1 MTTPIDVLIP
11 AIEKDLVTLPHVI
24 DAVRKYVKHPIRE
37 IIIVAPR
44 KQRILD
50 LCTKKGCRFVHEDTV
65 LPITKKN
72 IHYQSKKWDRSGWLY
87 QQLLKLGGDK
97 VCSSKYYLV
106 IDADTVLIRPHVFKM
121 GNKTVF
127 YCRNWSQNEYFK
139 TYKKLMGKSRA
150 SRSSF
155 VTHYMLFKKSK
166 VKQLK
171 QAIESKHN
179 SRWYSAIM
187 KSMNKSK
194 QFAFS
199 EFETYG
205 NFLYSHEPE
214 KMILKPANNKSLHSS
229 FSQISPSKMSS
240 LTKSYR
246 SISFHQRK
254 EYIKSSKKTGK
265 MKPYHVVWKGPDMLR
280 LSWDRAGVLMKH
292 AIKEVIRSKI

>member
-11 AIEKDLVTLPHVI
+11 AIEKDLATLPHVI

-37 IIIVAPR
+37 IMIVAPR

-50 LCTKKGCRFVHEDTV
+50 LCAKKGCRFVHEDTV

-72 IHYQSKKWDRSGWLY
+72 IHYQSKRWDRSGWLY

-97 VCSSKYYLV
+97 VCSSKHYLV
-106 IDADTVLIRPHVFKM
+106 IDADTVLIRPHVFKV

-127 YCRNWSQNEYFK
+127 YCRNWSQDEYFK
-139 TYKKLMGKSRA
+139 TYRKLMGKSRS

-155 VTHYMLFKKSK
+155 VTHYMLFNKSK

-171 QAIESKHN
+171 QAIESKHH
-179 SRWYSAIM
+179 SSWYSAIM

-205 NFLYSHEPE
+205 NFLYSTEPE

-254 EYIKSSKKTGK
+254 EYVKSSKKGAK
-265 MKPYHVVWKGPDMLR
+265 
-280 LSWDRAGVLMKH
+280 
-292 AIKEVIRSKI
+292 

>member
-1 MTTPIDVLIP
+1 MTTPIDVFIP
-11 AIEKDLVTLPHVI
+11 AIEKDLATLPHVI

-37 IIIVAPR
+37 IMIVAPR

-50 LCTKKGCRFVHEDTV
+50 LCAKKGCRFVHEDTV

-72 IHYQSKKWDRSGWLY
+72 IHYQSKTWDRSGWLY
-87 QQLLKLGGDK
+87 QQLLKLGGNTLG
-97 VCSSKYYLV
+97 SSEHYLV
-106 IDADTVLIRPHVFKM
+106 IDADTVLIRPHVFKV

-127 YCRNWSQNEYFK
+127 YCRNWSQDEYFK
-139 TYKKLMGKSRA
+139 TYKKLMGKSRS

-155 VTHYMLFKKSK
+155 VTHYMLFNKSK

-171 QAIESKHN
+171 RAIESKHR
-179 SRWYSAIM
+179 SSWYSAIM

-205 NFLYSHEPE
+205 NFLHSSEPE

-229 FSQISPSKMSS
+229 FSQLSPSKLAS
-240 LTKSYR
+240 LAKSYR

-254 EYIKSSKKTGK
+254 GYRKSAKKAAK
-265 MKPYHVVWKGPDMLR
+265 
-280 LSWDRAGVLMKH
+280 
-292 AIKEVIRSKI
+292 

>member
-1 MTTPIDVLIP
+1 MTTTIDVLIP
-11 AIEKDLVTLPHVI
+11 AIEKDLATLPHVI

-139 TYKKLMGKSRA
+139 TYKKLMGKSRS

-171 QAIESKHN
+171 QAIESKHKR
-179 SRWYSAIM
+179 SWYSAIM

-205 NFLYSHEPE
+205 NFLYSSEPE

-229 FSQISPSKMSS
+229 FSQISPSKMTS

-254 EYIKSSKKTGK
+254 EYIKSSKKAAK
-265 MKPYHVVWKGPDMLR
+265 
-280 LSWDRAGVLMKH
+280 
-292 AIKEVIRSKI
+292 